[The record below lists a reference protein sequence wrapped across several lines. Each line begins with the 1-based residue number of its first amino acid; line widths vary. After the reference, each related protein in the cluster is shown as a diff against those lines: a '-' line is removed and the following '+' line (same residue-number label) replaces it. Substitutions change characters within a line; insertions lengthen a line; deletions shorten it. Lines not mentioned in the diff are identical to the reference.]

1 VTLAPIEDVQL
12 SALHTYLDDDP
23 VIANMWDWSMVT
35 SDVTTN
41 SSSTAS
47 IILDLTEAYH
57 PDDYTTES
65 PRSHFDCWTFALTTP
80 TLRDTISITLRDI
93 HVTPLPKHIKHWV
106 SFFLGGLV
114 PL

>member
-1 VTLAPIEDVQL
+1 
-12 SALHTYLDDDP
+12 
-23 VIANMWDWSMVT
+23 MVPST
-35 SDVTTN
+35 VTTN
-41 SSSTAS
+41 SASTAS
-47 IILDLTEAYH
+47 TMLYLTEAYH

-106 SFFLGGLV
+106 SFFLGGLI
-114 PL
+114 PLLEGHRKT